1 MIPVVVVFDKIRTDK
16 SKAEDS
22 LSDNQN
28 FSPLN
33 IKFINNNTTKLLLPQ
48 PS

>member
-1 MIPVVVVFDKIRTDK
+1 MIPVVVFDKIQTDK
-16 SKAEDS
+16 SRAEDS
-22 LSDNQN
+22 LSENKT

-33 IKFINNNTTKLLLPQ
+33 IKFINNNTTKLLLPK